1 MTKEEALKAAREAL
15 DRIAG
20 FTLSQF
26 MGPHDMAFECVNV
39 AASALAKIDAAL
51 AEQKDEPSA
60 QQDEAAT
67 IEAELP
73 HAYLF
78 AKLAMVMPLFQEARD
93 ALTAIT
99 ELQRVAHRIS
109 STLADRM
116 DTAGTYS
123 IDDWNAAQQ

>member
-1 MTKEEALKAAREAL
+1 MTTEALKAALEDL
-15 DRIAG
+15 DASCEQWIG
-20 FTLSQF
+20 T
-26 MGPHDMAFECVNV
+26 V
-39 AASALAKIDAAL
+39 AANGAMSGYVSALFKAKLGAALAAL
-51 AEQKDEPSA
+51 AEQQAETSA
-60 QQDEAAT
+60 